1 MLTITN
7 SGYKLADLLTFT
19 RLIIVIFMLSLVPKG
34 ISAFDTFMFFLL
46 AAWLT
51 DVLDG
56 FFARLS
62 KKPGYLKDWD
72 GWVDT
77 GMYITTFLYSTVL
90 GVYSLK
96 FFVIIVL
103 LNFFA
108 VLITR
113 NLEVNQAFH
122 FLYIILGFRTLV
134 KLNRSWMLVVLIWT
148 LFVILFKRERLK
160 EQIVNF
166 ISSWKRLLFS
176 K

>member
-1 MLTITN
+1 MLNLTE
-7 SGYKLADLLTFT
+7 SGYKIADLLTLA

-56 FFARLS
+56 FFARKS
-62 KKPGYLKDWD
+62 KKLGHLKDWD

-77 GMYITTFLYSTVL
+77 GMYITTFLYSAVL
-90 GVYSLK
+90 GIYSYK
-96 FFVIIVL
+96 FFAIIVI

-134 KLNRSWMLVVLIWT
+134 KLNRSWMLVVLVWS
-148 LFVILFKRERLK
+148 LFVILFKWKRLK
-160 EQIVNF
+160 EQIRNF
-166 ISSWKRLLFS
+166 ISSWKRLLCS